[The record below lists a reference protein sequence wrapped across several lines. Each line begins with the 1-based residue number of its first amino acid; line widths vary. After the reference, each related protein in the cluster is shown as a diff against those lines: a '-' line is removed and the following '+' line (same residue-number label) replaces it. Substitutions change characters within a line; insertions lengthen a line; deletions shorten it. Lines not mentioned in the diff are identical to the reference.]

1 MDDSKNKEMDSS
13 DQTLSKEISED
24 FGDFNRP
31 NFPLQFPLQKDL
43 ELNTNNS
50 FNAVIHCLSNIKKLS
65 FFVLNSENK
74 NDIYKSFLL
83 KGKNNEH
90 QAETMRAF
98 KELKDYIFNK
108 INSQTE
114 NLYPQ
119 KIIEFILKEL
129 KENNLLPKD
138 ILTTFKC
145 ESNNQEITD
154 LNFIKFDIPKVIKYI
169 EENNK
174 INNKNINMKDCFDYY
189 FNSFNDYYVFG
200 CDELNSINGNKFIKT
215 LPKILIIFINYGKD
229 KNACYDYSYEFK
241 EEINSKDFYE
251 NDEEGKK
258 YFLSSIIAC
267 KNLGNYF
274 ELFYTFIKD
283 EEKLNY
289 IILNG
294 KDVNRTISKVTNKLK
309 KEKINLKDKKQSW
322 PFVLIYVDK
331 KIDNFHNSYSDILLQ

>member
-1 MDDSKNKEMDSS
+1 M
-13 DQTLSKEISED
+13 
-24 FGDFNRP
+24 
-31 NFPLQFPLQKDL
+31 QK
-43 ELNTNNS
+43 
-50 FNAVIHCLSNIKKLS
+50 C
-65 FFVLNSENK
+65 
-74 NDIYKSFLL
+74 
-83 KGKNNEH
+83 
-90 QAETMRAF
+90 

-108 INSQTE
+108 ININSQTE

-129 KENNLLPKD
+129 KKYNLLPED

-154 LNFIKFDIPKVIKYI
+154 LNFIKFDIPKVIKYN

-189 FNSFNDYYVFG
+189 LNSFNDYYVFG
-200 CDELNSINGNKFIKT
+200 CDKLNSINGNKFIKT

-229 KNACYDYSYEFK
+229 QNACYDYSYEFK

-251 NDEEGKK
+251 NDEEGKE

-331 KIDNFHNSYSDILLQ
+331 NIVNFKNNYSDILEQ